1 MKTRHF
7 FNEFPFKPGWKRRKP
22 VTGQKKEPGIYST
35 SLNSGEITEWMY
47 DSFDDSMYMN
57 ELPQMKYHQI

>member
-1 MKTRHF
+1 MKNRLF

-22 VTGQKKEPGIYST
+22 VTGQKKPGIYST

-57 ELPQMKYHQI
+57 ELPHMKYHQL